1 LDIFESTYNQE
12 VFHIAWT
19 IANSQVHYST
29 IQSKGPNCEAKIA
42 KCSSCT
48 LVPMFYGWC
57 KLATN
62 KKVRYKAMW
71 FWPNDKDQFVLGDV
85 QDIVKGK
92 LQVPN
97 V

>member
-1 LDIFESTYNQE
+1 
-12 VFHIAWT
+12 
-19 IANSQVHYST
+19 
-29 IQSKGPNCEAKIA
+29 
-42 KCSSCT
+42 
-48 LVPMFYGWC
+48 MFYGWF

-62 KKVRYKAMW
+62 KKVRYKTMW

>member
-1 LDIFESTYNQE
+1 
-12 VFHIAWT
+12 
-19 IANSQVHYST
+19 
-29 IQSKGPNCEAKIA
+29 
-42 KCSSCT
+42 
-48 LVPMFYGWC
+48 MFSGWF